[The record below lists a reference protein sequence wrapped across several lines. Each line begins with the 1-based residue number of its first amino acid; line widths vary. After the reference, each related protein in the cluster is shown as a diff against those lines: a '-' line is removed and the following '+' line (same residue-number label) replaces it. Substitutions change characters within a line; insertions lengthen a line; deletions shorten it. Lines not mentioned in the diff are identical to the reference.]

1 METAQGDRHV
11 RYRGEQAVRLT
22 AARAGVVVA
31 TTAVT
36 GVGVW
41 VTGGVLTDDASV
53 ARALTGAWFVV
64 VGGLAVAAALRWPA
78 VAVAFVGAWLVTS
91 GAVGGFLL
99 LTSTVD
105 RTIDED
111 VVRARPS
118 TSQPATGPV
127 TGAQDRADRA
137 TLAAAGRFRSGAHDT
152 RGLASLIHLPS
163 GDRVLT
169 LTRFATSPGPDLRVY
184 LVPPGEGTDH
194 AVDLGRLK
202 GNKGDQQYDV
212 PGRAQAGTVVIWCRA
227 FSVRFGSALLR
238 PPT

>member
-1 METAQGDRHV
+1 
-11 RYRGEQAVRLT
+11 
-22 AARAGVVVA
+22 
-31 TTAVT
+31 VT

-53 ARALTGAWFVV
+53 ARVLTGAWFVV
-64 VGGLAVAAALRWPA
+64 IGGLAATAALRWRA
-78 VAVAFVGAWLVTS
+78 VAVAVVGAWLVTS
-91 GAVGGFLL
+91 VAVGGFLL

-105 RTIDED
+105 RTTHED
-111 VVRARPS
+111 VVRAQPS
-118 TSQPATGPV
+118 TSQPATAPG
-127 TGAQDRADRA
+127 TGARDRAGGP

-152 RGLASLIHLPS
+152 RGLASLVHLPS

-184 LVPPGEGTDH
+184 LVPPGGGTDH

-212 PGRAQAGTVVIWCRA
+212 PRRARAGTVVIWCRA
-227 FSVRFGSALLR
+227 FSVRFGSAVLR

>member
-1 METAQGDRHV
+1 M
-11 RYRGEQAVRLT
+11 RLV
-22 AARAGVVVA
+22 AARAGAVVA

-53 ARALTGAWFVV
+53 ARVLTGAWFVV
-64 VGGLAVAAALRWPA
+64 VGGLAVAAALRWRA
-78 VAVAFVGAWLVTS
+78 VAVAVVGAWLVTS
-91 GAVGGFLL
+91 VAVGGFLL
-99 LTSTVD
+99 LTSSVD

-111 VVRARPS
+111 VVRAQPS
-118 TSQPATGPV
+118 TAQG

-137 TLAAAGRFRSGAHDT
+137 TLVAAGRFRSGAHDT
-152 RGLASLIHLPS
+152 RGLASLVQLPS

-169 LTRFATSPGPDLRVY
+169 LTSLTTSPGPDQRLH
-184 LVPPGEGTDH
+184 LVPPGGDTDD

-212 PGRAQAGTVVIWCRA
+212 PRRARAGTVVVWCRA
-227 FSVRFGSALLR
+227 FSVEFGSASLTR
-238 PPT
+238 SGSP

>member
-1 METAQGDRHV
+1 
-11 RYRGEQAVRLT
+11 VRLA
-22 AARAGVVVA
+22 AARAGAVVA
-31 TTAVT
+31 TTVVT
-36 GVGVW
+36 SVGVW

-53 ARALTGAWFVV
+53 ARVLTGAWFVV
-64 VGGLAVAAALRWPA
+64 VGGLAAAAALRWRA
-78 VAVAFVGAWLVTS
+78 VAVAVVGAWLVTS
-91 GAVGGFLL
+91 SAVGGFLL

-127 TGAQDRADRA
+127 TGAQDTADRA

-184 LVPPGEGTDH
+184 LVPPGDDTDH

-202 GNKGDQQYDV
+202 GNKGDQQYVV
-212 PGRAQAGTVVIWCRA
+212 PRSARGASVVVWCRA
-227 FSVRFGSALLR
+227 FSVAFGTAVLR
-238 PPT
+238 AA

>member
-1 METAQGDRHV
+1 M
-11 RYRGEQAVRLT
+11 RLT
-22 AARAGVVVA
+22 AARAVAVVA

-41 VTGGVLTDDASV
+41 VTGGVLTEDASV

-78 VAVAFVGAWLVTS
+78 VAVAVVGAWLVTS

-152 RGLASLIHLPS
+152 RGLASLIRLPS

-184 LVPPGEGTDH
+184 LVPPGDDTDH

-212 PGRAQAGTVVIWCRA
+212 PRRARAGTVVIWCRA